1 MEKNEHVT
9 NWALN
14 NHATIQA
21 HKAKPTPAAW
31 STGGMIFG
39 ESYAS
44 LATRLGGPYLPGS
57 DYTKYTG
64 GISLGN
70 IYDAYQNQDW
80 DMVIDDAI
88 QTLTSLAG
96 DFLNDNLFNT
106 SNRDYLSNLKY
117 GNQQLYNFTH
127 EGHGYNHMLEDK
139 GYLSFHYPEDA
150 YRKLLTPIQTHKVNG
165 LPTFRLPFFENP
177 KISESRAA
185 NYASHDIV
193 NRNEPYRLWTSAKP
207 LTLDLT
213 FSITLPHLLEF
224 GKTHL
229 KSTWVDIMKQDGF
242 RDQLIEILQE
252 KVATTKNLPVGVSA
266 GDFNEEIKDSYDWA
280 KDRYGITAKILE
292 GMEFGEYQ
300 SDATARTGLH
310 QNRKHLTVY
319 VMYLLNL
326 VRSSVIGSTNIHN
339 TATYRDEQQVN
350 SDAKTAHDNQ
360 YGQYEKDNN
369 VSINPD
375 NPPYVQPFNV
385 YDAPNEVLEFTDTP
399 EYLPPPVVFLT
410 YGALYNND
418 PFIITKYSMTFDGK
432 EGYDELSLI
441 PRHIKIKLTLESFDR
456 FSNTDNNRGMSKL
469 FMSPYAK

>member
-1 MEKNEHVT
+1 MEKNEHVSV
-9 NWALN
+9 WALN
-14 NHATIQA
+14 NHAAIQA

-127 EGHGYNHMLEDK
+127 DGHGYNHMLEHK

-150 YRKLLTPIQTHKVNG
+150 YRKLLTPIQSHKVG
-165 LPTFRLPFFENP
+165 DLDTFRLPFFENP
-177 KISESRAA
+177 KISESRVA
-185 NYASHDIV
+185 NYASHSIV

-207 LTLDLT
+207 LTLNLT
-213 FSITLPHLLEF
+213 FSITLPHLVEF
-224 GKTHL
+224 AMDQLRETMIK
-229 KSTWVDIMKQDGF
+229 IMREDGF
-242 RDQLIEILQE
+242 KVKLIEILRE
-252 KVATTKNLPVGVSA
+252 KVAETANLPEGTDVS
-266 GDFNEEIKDSYDWA
+266 GFNDEIADAIDWTV
-280 KDRYGITAKILE
+280 DRYGMTAKILE
-292 GMEFGEYQ
+292 GMTFEGTEL
-300 SDATARTGLH
+300 SDTRRMLV
-310 QNRKHLTVY
+310 LY
-319 VMYLLNL
+319 VMYLVNL
-326 VRSSVIGSTNIHN
+326 VRSSVIGSTNINN
-339 TATYRDEQQVN
+339 TAAYRDESQSN
-350 SDAKTAHDNQ
+350 SNAQTEQDNAAQRAADYETA
-360 YGQYEKDNN
+360 NN

-375 NPPYVQPFNV
+375 NPPELSFSI
-385 YDAPNEVLEFTDTP
+385 YDTPNEVLEFTDTP

-418 PFIITKYSMTFDGK
+418 PFIITKYSMDFDGK

-441 PRHIKIKLTLESFDR
+441 PRHIKIKLTLESFSR
-456 FSNTDNNRGMSKL
+456 YRSDNLRGMSQL
-469 FMSPYAK
+469 FKSPYAK